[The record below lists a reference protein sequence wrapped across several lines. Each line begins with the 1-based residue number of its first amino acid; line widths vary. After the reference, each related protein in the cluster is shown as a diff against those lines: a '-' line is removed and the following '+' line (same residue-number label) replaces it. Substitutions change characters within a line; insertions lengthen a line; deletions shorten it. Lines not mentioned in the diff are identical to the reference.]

1 MDLRESKFYYAGD
14 DLNFAGFSD
23 YPCRARLTLEEPPS
37 GCTAYPSAFAD
48 HTPIIFAICPD
59 DRREVAKK
67 RIAPKPPLA
76 S

>member
-1 MDLRESKFYYAGD
+1 V
-14 DLNFAGFSD
+14 
-23 YPCRARLTLEEPPS
+23 RLTLEESPS
-37 GCTAYPSAFAD
+37 GCTAYPLAFAD

-67 RIAPKPPLA
+67 IIAPKPPLA